1 MLYPEINKL
10 RDEAGSR
17 YFLVSMA
24 SKRARDIISGSPKL
38 DSTIK
43 TNKPVSI
50 AAEEIGKSLFTYKT
64 IQQIEEEKAAAENA
78 LAEAEAYAREN
89 SMKEAEEGVSEEN
102 EAVSEGIRDSIEE
115 ALAEDAEA

>member
-17 YFLVSMA
+17 YYLVSMA

-50 AAEEIGKSLFTYKT
+50 AAEEVGKGLFTYKT
-64 IQQIEEEKAAAENA
+64 MQQLEEEAEAKERA
-78 LAEAEAYAREN
+78 LAEAEAYASEN
-89 SMKEAEEGVSEEN
+89 SIKVPKVELIGLPKSEAEV
-102 EAVSEGIRDSIEE
+102 EAE
-115 ALAEDAEA
+115 

>member
-17 YFLVSMA
+17 YYLVSMA

-50 AAEEIGKSLFTYKT
+50 AAEEVGKGWFSYKT
-64 IQQIEEEKAAAENA
+64 DVQVEEELLAAEKADEDAKAYIEENAALQVDED
-78 LAEAEAYAREN
+78 LT
-89 SMKEAEEGVSEEN
+89 SG
-102 EAVSEGIRDSIEE
+102 EE
-115 ALAEDAEA
+115 A